1 MAGDYE
7 KRIYNKLMEVM
18 ARLDSVEKDLHTEKT
33 EHKEDVKRLN
43 AKIEN
48 LTEENQFLKED
59 NALLKSILNNDSSNS
74 SLPSSTDQK
83 GGKPTN
89 SYSGRT
95 KSVAKPEDIKA
106 QL

>member
-1 MAGDYE
+1 MGGNYE
-7 KRIYNKLMEVM
+7 KSIYNQLMEVM
-18 ARLDSVEKDLHTEKT
+18 ARLDSVEKDLRTEKT
-33 EHKEDVKRLN
+33 EHKEDVDCLN
-43 AKIEN
+43 KKIDS
-48 LTEENQFLKED
+48 LTRENQLLKDD
-59 NALLKSILNNDSSNS
+59 NARLKSMINNDSSNS
-74 SLPSSTDQK
+74 SLPPSTDQK